1 MSSNRKVTNSDV
13 LQAVLLPITM
23 CGGRSECD
31 TTSELEIFC
40 GAERTLCEER
50 EVAFDSGF
58 APTSEGLQQSV
69 HYFIA
74 RLRELGLLK
83 EWKGTIRRYIEDP
96 NRLYSPSSI
105 EKHLLRRRFEEL
117 VQAQTDRSLEETEL
131 PSILVL
137 RSWVEQA
144 GVAEGEELTLV
155 TYRVDRGLQ
164 DYAPDT
170 EFMPRQPNISLS
182 HAYYQFLKA
191 ILLTREGKVE
201 EATELILRS
210 QIVSVQARALWL
222 AQAIRKLVA
231 GDGATFLEILC
242 RKSDIAAQIFLE
254 ESRRQIT
261 LESAIL
267 EFNEETGGVLSQFV
281 DFDWLNSPFS
291 IWG

>member
-1 MSSNRKVTNSDV
+1 MSSGKVTNGDV
-13 LQAVLLPITM
+13 LQAVLLQITM
-23 CGGRSECD
+23 RGGRSECG

-40 GAERTLCEER
+40 GAERTLREER
-50 EVAFDSGF
+50 GVAF

-69 HYFIA
+69 RYFVA
-74 RLRELGLLK
+74 RLKELGLLE
-83 EWKGTIRRYIEDP
+83 EWKGTIRRYTKDP
-96 NRLYSPSSI
+96 NRLYVPRSI
-105 EKHLLRRRFEEL
+105 EKHLLRREFKEL

-144 GVAEGEELTLV
+144 GVAEGEELILV
-155 TYRVDRGLQ
+155 AYQVDRGLQ
-164 DYAPDT
+164 NYAPGI
-170 EFMPRQPNISLS
+170 EFVPWQPNLSLS

-191 ILLTREGKVE
+191 ILLTREGEVE

-210 QIVSVQARALWL
+210 QIVFVQARALWMT
-222 AQAIRKLVA
+222 QTMRKFIFGNRPIR
-231 GDGATFLEILC
+231 LEILR

-254 ESRRQIT
+254 EGRRQIA

-267 EFNEETGGVLSQFV
+267 EFNKETGGVLSQFV